1 MLNEKLKSEFNLVE
15 LCRSALRNQKNKVV
29 QNLIAA
35 SVTQLVTRIDSSRL
49 PLSDRELFQI
59 RDTAM

>member
-35 SVTQLVTRIDSSRL
+35 SVNQLVTRIDSSRL